1 MKMLTVFFM
10 SLVQLDPRYMAQNI
24 FVLRL
29 EAFKDLSWL
38 NFFVLNKSCRHCR
51 VFCDTVESE
60 LFFVITW

>member
-10 SLVQLDPRYMAQNI
+10 ILVQLDPRYMAQNI

-38 NFFVLNKSCRHCR
+38 IFLFLISHVDTAEFFVTPWSQNYFLS
-51 VFCDTVESE
+51 
-60 LFFVITW
+60 